1 MLLQTNNKKKS
12 KRKIGRTRQPPS
24 DDVAMGEGER
34 GEMTP
39 PYTKRWPSE
48 TKGDREQ
55 GEGSEEYGEKKKK
68 KTAKGRED

>member
-1 MLLQTNNKKKS
+1 MLLQTNNKKS

-39 PYTKRWPSE
+39 PYRYTKRWQSE
-48 TKGDREQ
+48 ARGERER
-55 GEGSEEYGEKKKK
+55 GE
-68 KTAKGRED
+68 RER